1 MVIQHDDLISSFLSR
16 QDGLNGGNAVVYGYD
31 QGIGDTFDQ
40 RFVDAIAVG
49 KAPGND
55 GLGRH
60 TKVTQKLDQDGC
72 GGDAVGVIVTHDD
85 YGQTILYGPL
95 LQGLSTGGQV
105 FNGFRFYMGRGAKLL
120 QGQAGHALHGLGH
133 RTVVSAL
140 FPLLHLAAPLLQKTK
155 TEKTKRLA
163 ERQVFSSRFAP
174 NCQFLI

>member
-105 FNGFRFYMGRGAKLL
+105 FDGFRFYMGRGAKLL

-140 FPLLHLAAPLLQKTK
+140 FPLLHLAAPLLQKQ
-155 TEKTKRLA
+155 KRRKQKDLLSGKSFRVVLLPIA
-163 ERQVFSSRFAP
+163 SF
-174 NCQFLI
+174 